1 MFPNNTFLPPH
12 PHFIR
17 KSEAPGPNLNKPM
30 LHGSENQ
37 EHAVILFISLCPA
50 DYVFVLLLIHLT
62 ISVGT
67 SVT

>member
-1 MFPNNTFLPPH
+1 MFPNITFLPPL

-17 KSEAPGPNLNKPM
+17 KSGAPGPNLNKLM

-37 EHAVILFISLCPA
+37 EYAVILFIFLCPA
-50 DYVFVLLLIHLT
+50 DDVFVLLLIHLT
-62 ISVGT
+62 ISVGA